1 MYKIIIIFFLLSV
14 LGLIHKHLLKGALSF
29 LFIQFPVVL
38 INNKLS
44 NNISKRLLFVFG
56 FVFFA
61 FTVSYS
67 ATRTSQAT
75 GNWNVPGT
83 WLEGVVPVNG
93 DDVTI
98 LTGNTVTVTTTA
110 ACTNVTINAGGTLT
124 VNDDQTFSVSGNFT
138 NNGTFTE
145 NRNTIVFNGTGVQ
158 TISGSSAITFGNLTI
173 NNTNTT
179 DIVQFTGTSTFQL
192 KAMSA
197 VSVLTLSKGV
207 FKIGTGKTLF
217 LNGNGNGNTINNP
230 NVTGTS
236 NIATTGSNGSD
247 GGTITFTN
255 GNPFTVNGP
264 GLTTFFNINANS
276 NPSFTISS
284 ANTVLING
292 TINIG
297 HSGSGT
303 NGLHFAGSNSPIY
316 GPSSTLNIN
325 FNTIGYTPGP
335 EWLAMA
341 SGTIGTT
348 PGYPNNVLITN
359 IGTSAGYVLG
369 HNYGWVPTGNLSI
382 NGVLTIGDGAA
393 TNGQV
398 CFNSISG
405 NFSCGG
411 VVLNTGSFFCP
422 PGSGDI
428 IIYSK
433 AANSSTTNNGNWYR
447 NSGATFVS
455 NSSHTVNFAGGTGAT
470 CTTPQLISVS
480 SGTET
485 QIDNL
490 TISGGT
496 YAKLGSPVTLPV
508 AANGGILTLTSG
520 ILQTD
525 AVNILTVTN
534 TNTSAITG
542 GSSNTYIDGPVK
554 WYLQSSSVTYN
565 FPMGAGGCT
574 TTYLPFILNSK
585 NTTVGNVAAVQ
596 AYNVGSGGSPDG
608 TTITSIST
616 TEYWSFSTTS
626 GLGTTG
632 STVSIYRPTSVA
644 ACAVIAECSTG
655 AGGSYSSYGG
665 TVGTYVPDFGIGGSN
680 NIGTVSPW
688 FFVFGYNSTSTNIY
702 NVTGGGS
709 YCSGG
714 AGVAV
719 GLSNSQTS
727 INYQLY
733 RNGGA
738 IAVGSPVAGTGS
750 AISFGNQTIAD
761 TYTIVAFSG
770 SCPNNMNGSAVITVN
785 ALPTV
790 TAGGGAICTGSSQN
804 ITAGGAST
812 YSWSNGLGTG
822 STKTV
827 SPTTSTT
834 YTVTG
839 TDLNSCTNTA
849 NAVVTVN
856 SLPTVTATSGTIC
869 IGSSYT
875 ITASGASTYTWN
887 GGGTGATK
895 PVSPTTTSTYT
906 VTGTDSHS
914 CTNTANAVVTVN
926 SLPTVTAGGGT
937 ICNGGSTN
945 ITAGGASSYS
955 WSNGL
960 GTGTPKT
967 VSPTISITYTVT
979 GTDLNICTNTANAV
993 VIVNPL
999 PTVTTAVG
1007 GAICSG
1013 GSTSITASGASTYS
1027 WSNGLGTGTPKTVS
1041 PTTSFTYTVTGTDVN
1056 SCTNTANAVVTVNSL
1071 PTVTATSGAVCIGSS
1086 YTITAS
1092 GASTYTW
1099 SGGGTGATKAVSP
1112 IAVST
1117 YTVTGTDSHS
1127 CTNSA
1132 TAIVTVN
1139 SLPTV
1144 TAGGGTICSGSSI
1157 NITAGGASTYSW
1169 SNSLGTGT
1177 PKSVSPTTS
1186 TTYTVTGTDVSSC
1199 TNTANAV
1206 VIINPLPTV
1215 TTAVGG
1221 AICSGGSTNIT
1232 ASGAS
1237 TYSWSNGLGSS
1248 NPVTVSPAITTTY
1261 TVTGTDGNACTNTAN
1276 AVVTVGG
1283 ALPIITFTTNPSS
1296 GSICVGDI
1304 ASITASGADIYVWSN
1319 GLGSSNP
1326 LTVNPTTNTTYTV
1339 TGTNT
1344 FGCSNTATTVI
1355 TVNSFPSIIITYNPS
1370 SGIICKS
1377 QKLAA
1382 IYANPTDGI
1391 SSYNYSWNTGGS
1403 SSSLTGLTPTSS
1415 TTYTVTVTNTDGS
1428 CPITA
1433 NAVITVNTAVPSVTV
1448 SQLTSFV
1455 CNGNMTTLTA
1465 NPTGGSGVYSYSWS
1479 AALGSTQTVNAS
1491 PTTTTTY
1498 TVTVTDANTCTTKNT
1513 ATFKVLT
1520 VASAT
1525 SAATICNGGSA
1536 TLSATESGG
1545 TSPYTYSWSSNP
1557 LGYTSTYS
1565 TAATTVTNYAVY
1577 PTITSTYTVT
1587 TTDANSCS
1595 ATSSVAVKVVTVT
1608 STANTVVCN
1617 GSSFTLSAASGN
1629 STALTYSWS
1638 SNPIAFSSTLSTQ
1651 SVTPASATTYTVTY
1665 TSTSGCTATSS
1676 TSVSINSIPVITVNP
1691 ATNVCKGSTVSLSS
1705 TSGDSYA
1712 WASNPAGLSSA
1723 SSTPTVAPTATTTYT
1738 VSVTTS
1744 GKSCSATNKVTISA
1758 WTQTNSLTVSPNP
1771 VCNGVTVALA
1781 VTPVAGSTYVWSS
1794 GCVGTA
1800 SCNVIPAVTT
1810 TYTVTITKTL
1820 TGTCIAGTIVT
1831 VNPLPTVTAGGGGL
1845 ICNGNSSNITAS
1857 GASTYNWNS
1866 NPSGF
1871 SSTSSS
1877 PTVSPTISTTYLVTG
1892 SDGNGCSA
1900 TNSASVLVDSPTM
1913 TTTGTCSGGS
1923 SATLSA
1929 SGMNTYS
1936 WSNSLGTGPSVIV
1949 SPTVTTVYTVT
1960 GTDASLCTLT
1970 STITV
1975 LMSPSCSILPV
1986 TLLYFRNE
1994 CANNVNELQWATATE
2009 TNNDYFTIQYSKD
2022 GYYFEDIKKILG
2034 AGNSNRIIE
2043 YKTNVSTED
2052 NEIYPVYYRLKQ
2064 TDYNGTYSYS
2074 DIIAFNGCLKD
2085 FSFRII
2091 NNGNTFNRDLFIK
2104 IISNDTYPLNISLYD
2119 FTGRLVENKVHIID
2133 KNIHIVIPNLS
2144 SGIYILKITN
2154 TFKNYM
2160 EKIMVR

>member
-14 LGLIHKHLLKGALSF
+14 LGLIHKHLLKGALLF
-29 LFIQFPVVL
+29 LFIQFSFVFNKSKNFIPIIIGFFL
-38 INNKLS
+38 FFISSNWNGASAQYSDIIINSAGPTAGGTWNGAAPWVFTPNAATAVILNTDIQTKLLSGNVTIAGNTNVGGSNAGNITVSNTITS
-44 NNISKRLLFVFG
+44 NNANGNQYTLTFITGASSGSIAINAAIDLTGGVGVNNNPGGIGRPGANLTLTAGATGTVNIANAITTTGGRGGDGNANPSAGGVGGIGGTINISG
-56 FVFFA
+56 PA
-61 FTVSYS
+61 GITVSATLTSSGGIGGNANYQASGGGGGKGGTISLTSITGTLSIGAILTASGGGAGTTGGGTAIVAGIGGDGGTIQLAGNVVNTS
-67 ATRTSQAT
+67 AAINAVGSVGGTANNGSGANGGAGGTIIIGTSGNPISGSVTIGSTLNTSGGTGSNAAVGGGSDNLGGVGGGAGSIGIVAT
-75 GNWNVPGT
+75 GNIHINTASNITAVGGAGGTPGSGT
-83 WLEGVVPVNG
+83 ATAGINGGAGNSVTINSIAGNLFVNTSTISSAGGNGSSAGGSTVTPGSGGNAGAMSLSGANGITITGNITATGGAKGTIGTGGSAGTGGDITFGDSAGTVTSGGGANDGITAGVVSGRNVIKNG
-93 DDVTI
+93 TGI
-98 LTGNTVTVTTTA
+98 LNYSSSTLATYTGTT
-110 ACTNVTINAGGTLT
+110 TINAGTLQLGVSNKLPSTSNMILNSGTLSTGSVTGYSQTFGTITITDNSSIDLSSGGILNFSNSNGLWTGGKTLT
-124 VNDDQTFSVSGNFT
+124 VIGWQTTGGSPGTKGRIYVGTNTLGLNVAQLGVTNFT
-138 NNGTFTE
+138 NFAPG
-145 NRNTIVFNGTGVQ
+145 
-158 TISGSSAITFGNLTI
+158 AII
-173 NNTNTT
+173 
-179 DIVQFTGTSTFQL
+179 
-192 KAMSA
+192 
-197 VSVLTLSKGV
+197 
-207 FKIGTGKTLF
+207 
-217 LNGNGNGNTINNP
+217 
-230 NVTGTS
+230 
-236 NIATTGSNGSD
+236 
-247 GGTITFTN
+247 
-255 GNPFTVNGP
+255 
-264 GLTTFFNINANS
+264 
-276 NPSFTISS
+276 
-284 ANTVLING
+284 
-292 TINIG
+292 
-297 HSGSGT
+297 
-303 NGLHFAGSNSPIY
+303 
-316 GPSSTLNIN
+316 
-325 FNTIGYTPGP
+325 
-335 EWLAMA
+335 
-341 SGTIGTT
+341 
-348 PGYPNNVLITN
+348 
-359 IGTSAGYVLG
+359 
-369 HNYGWVPTGNLSI
+369 
-382 NGVLTIGDGAA
+382 
-393 TNGQV
+393 
-398 CFNSISG
+398 
-405 NFSCGG
+405 
-411 VVLNTGSFFCP
+411 
-422 PGSGDI
+422 
-428 IIYSK
+428 
-433 AANSSTTNNGNWYR
+433 
-447 NSGATFVS
+447 
-455 NSSHTVNFAGGTGAT
+455 
-470 CTTPQLISVS
+470 
-480 SGTET
+480 
-485 QIDNL
+485 
-490 TISGGT
+490 
-496 YAKLGSPVTLPV
+496 
-508 AANGGILTLTSG
+508 LTSG
-520 ILQTD
+520 E
-525 AVNILTVTN
+525 VVPVVSCTVTASP
-534 TNTSAITG
+534 SAICNSGTATLSATG
-542 GSSNTYIDGPVK
+542 GPSYNWSSGCAG
-554 WYLQSSSVTYN
+554 SVASCNVSPTI
-565 FPMGAGGCT
+565 T
-574 TTYLPFILNSK
+574 TTY
-585 NTTVGNVAAVQ
+585 TVTVINGFTCVA
-596 AYNVGSGGSPDG
+596 
-608 TTITSIST
+608 
-616 TEYWSFSTTS
+616 
-626 GLGTTG
+626 
-632 STVSIYRPTSVA
+632 SV
-644 ACAVIAECSTG
+644 V
-655 AGGSYSSYGG
+655 
-665 TVGTYVPDFGIGGSN
+665 V
-680 NIGTVSPW
+680 
-688 FFVFGYNSTSTNIY
+688 
-702 NVTGGGS
+702 
-709 YCSGG
+709 
-714 AGVAV
+714 
-719 GLSNSQTS
+719 
-727 INYQLY
+727 
-733 RNGGA
+733 
-738 IAVGSPVAGTGS
+738 
-750 AISFGNQTIAD
+750 
-761 TYTIVAFSG
+761 
-770 SCPNNMNGSAVITVN
+770 TVN
-785 ALPTV
+785 PIPTV
-790 TAGGGAICTGSSQN
+790 TAGGGTICTGSSTS

-822 STKTV
+822 TPKTV
-827 SPTTSTT
+827 SPTTSLT

-839 TDLNSCTNTA
+839 TD
-849 NAVVTVN
+849 VN
-856 SLPTVTATSGTIC
+856 S
-869 IGSSYT
+869 
-875 ITASGASTYTWN
+875 
-887 GGGTGATK
+887 
-895 PVSPTTTSTYT
+895 
-906 VTGTDSHS
+906 
-914 CTNTANAVVTVN
+914 
-926 SLPTVTAGGGT
+926 
-937 ICNGGSTN
+937 
-945 ITAGGASSYS
+945 
-955 WSNGL
+955 
-960 GTGTPKT
+960 
-967 VSPTISITYTVT
+967 
-979 GTDLNICTNTANAV
+979 CTNTANAV

-1041 PTTSFTYTVTGTDVN
+1041 PTTSFTYTVTGTDVNSCTNTANAIVTVNTLPTVTAGGGTICNGGSINITAGGANTYSWSNGLGTGTPKTVSPTTSFTYTVTGTDLN

-1144 TAGGGTICSGSSI
+1144 TAGGGAICSGSSI

-1206 VIINPLPTV
+1206 VIVNPLPTV

-1520 VASAT
+1520 VAT
-1525 SAATICNGGSA
+1525 PTIAAAICNGVSA

-1557 LGYTSTYS
+1557 SGFNSTFETSAS
-1565 TAATTVTNYAVY
+1565 TVTTYAVS
-1577 PTITSTYTVT
+1577 PTISSTYTVT

-1595 ATSSVAVKVVTVT
+1595 ATSSVAVKVVAVT
-1608 STANTVVCN
+1608 STANTVICT
-1617 GSSFTLSAASGN
+1617 GGSFTLSALQVNG
-1629 STALTYSWS
+1629 TAPHTYSWS
-1638 SNPIAFSSTLSTQ
+1638 SNPIGFSSPLTTQ
-1651 SVTPASATTYTVTY
+1651 SVTPTSATTYTVTY
-1665 TSTSGCTATSS
+1665 TSTSSGCTATSS

-1691 ATNVCKGSTVSLSS
+1691 STNVCKGSTVSLSS
-1705 TSGDSYA
+1705 TTGDSYS
-1712 WASNPAGLSSA
+1712 WSNSLG
-1723 SSTPTVAPTATTTYT
+1723 TTETVTVSPVATATYT

-1758 WTQTNSLTVSPNP
+1758 WTQTNSLIASPSP
-1771 VCNGVTVALA
+1771 VCNGGTVALA
-1781 VTPVAGSTYVWSS
+1781 VTPIAGSTYTWSS

-1800 SCNVIPAVTT
+1800 SCYVAPAITT
-1810 TYTVTITKTL
+1810 TYTVTITKTG
-1820 TGTCIAGTIVT
+1820 TGTCIAGTIVS
-1831 VNPLPTVTAGGGGL
+1831 VNPLPTVTVGGGGL
-1845 ICNGNSSNITAS
+1845 ICNGNSSNLTAG
-1857 GASTYNWNS
+1857 GANTYLWNS

-1871 SSTSSS
+1871 SSALAN
-1877 PTVSPTISTTYLVTG
+1877 PTVSPTTNTTYTVTG
-1892 SDGNGCSA
+1892 TDGNGCSA
-1900 TNSASVLVDSPTM
+1900 TANTAITVDSPTM
-1913 TTTGTCSGGS
+1913 TITGTCSGS

-1936 WSNSLGTGPSVIV
+1936 WSNSLGTGASVIV
-1949 SPTVTTVYTVT
+1949 NPTVTTVYTVT

-1970 STITV
+1970 SSITV

-1994 CANNVNELQWATATE
+1994 CVNNVNELQWATATE
-2009 TNNDYFTIQYSKD
+2009 TNNNYFRIQNSKD
-2022 GYYFEDIKKILG
+2022 GYYFEDIKEIKG

-2043 YKTNVSTED
+2043 YRTNVSSEE

-2064 TDYNGTYSYS
+2064 TDFNGTYSYS
-2074 DIIAFNGCLKD
+2074 DIIAFNGCLND

-2119 FTGRLVENKVHIID
+2119 FTGRLVENKVNIID

-2144 SGIYILKITN
+2144 SGIYILKISN

-2160 EKIMVR
+2160 EKIIVR